1 MGFFDKK
8 DKTNTSSQSKG
19 KGKKDTMASILNES
33 VLETA
38 IEEFKQN
45 SVFIYNSPEKGPL
58 YVSMLLDVNHSSFG
72 GLNKKT
78 KKDEAKGNIITQ
90 ISSGTMKAYISPA
103 LMEEEKIAFIPDAPT
118 LSLMSEFSILTDA
131 TYTLGFVDN
140 NGYVEDTGF
149 EITYAMVSDVVV
161 SKNTSLI
168 DFLVQAGVSSAV
180 EENRYK
186 SDDELEEEDRQ
197 QQEELSA
204 NVSQYIDDEGDAPFD
219 DSNDDFDTSDFND
232 ADAMDDSVDF
242 YDDDTYSD
250 EDVYTDNNEFESDEE
265 ETQASFDDGIEV
277 DATIF
282 DEVITRRFY
291 SDDLGL
297 EVTTEA
303 FDAQFLHHNTYL
315 PFEENRGDGWLNHY
329 LNQMCKEAN
338 TELRHMHKEHLFRMR
353 ELYYELVSAH
363 CTKIIVDLDKN
374 KLINDDGSENPV
386 ARMVSDAETKKENA
400 LSNLQRDV
408 AERKD
413 ALKKSFE
420 ESLIKVGEEG
430 RAAAQQA
437 YRQRYE
443 PSHKDELLQ
452 IEPRLK
458 ASIQSAYEDEMR
470 DINEYRKEEASK
482 LLDIGIQEALVEVSE
497 RYKDLVTIENERYNR
512 WRDLITQFLE
522 ENRKDDLSYMA
533 VLKEELAQ
541 SDRADKVMA
550 ERTEY
555 INSLRRSYEEKHQA
569 LVNEM
574 ERNAS
579 KSNAELHNMRSE
591 YEQKL
596 MDMKD
601 DGFKVREELRL
612 MTEKFTQLD
621 TNKAKEY
628 ESRLRQMADEREAW
642 ERKCDHLMSLNKR
655 SGTMIGLLSLVGA
668 VAALA
673 IGVIIGTSM
682 NLSRKASDTSSKM
695 ESELADR
702 LDRMESEMRETQP
715 VQTQPVATQP
725 TYYETQPESYY
736 RPSEVTTEYAT
747 EYESGYSQWED
758 TTSSND

>member
-1 MGFFDKK
+1 
-8 DKTNTSSQSKG
+8 
-19 KGKKDTMASILNES
+19 
-33 VLETA
+33 
-38 IEEFKQN
+38 
-45 SVFIYNSPEKGPL
+45 
-58 YVSMLLDVNHSSFG
+58 
-72 GLNKKT
+72 
-78 KKDEAKGNIITQ
+78 
-90 ISSGTMKAYISPA
+90 
-103 LMEEEKIAFIPDAPT
+103 
-118 LSLMSEFSILTDA
+118 
-131 TYTLGFVDN
+131 
-140 NGYVEDTGF
+140 
-149 EITYAMVSDVVV
+149 
-161 SKNTSLI
+161 
-168 DFLVQAGVSSAV
+168 
-180 EENRYK
+180 
-186 SDDELEEEDRQ
+186 
-197 QQEELSA
+197 
-204 NVSQYIDDEGDAPFD
+204 
-219 DSNDDFDTSDFND
+219 
-232 ADAMDDSVDF
+232 
-242 YDDDTYSD
+242 
-250 EDVYTDNNEFESDEE
+250 
-265 ETQASFDDGIEV
+265 
-277 DATIF
+277 
-282 DEVITRRFY
+282 
-291 SDDLGL
+291 
-297 EVTTEA
+297 
-303 FDAQFLHHNTYL
+303 
-315 PFEENRGDGWLNHY
+315 
-329 LNQMCKEAN
+329 
-338 TELRHMHKEHLFRMR
+338 
-353 ELYYELVSAH
+353 
-363 CTKIIVDLDKN
+363 
-374 KLINDDGSENPV
+374 
-386 ARMVSDAETKKENA
+386 
-400 LSNLQRDV
+400 
-408 AERKD
+408 
-413 ALKKSFE
+413 
-420 ESLIKVGEEG
+420 
-430 RAAAQQA
+430 
-437 YRQRYE
+437 
-443 PSHKDELLQ
+443 
-452 IEPRLK
+452 
-458 ASIQSAYEDEMR
+458 MR

-579 KSNAELHNMRSE
+579 KSNAELHNLRSE

-673 IGVIIGTSM
+673 IGVIIGTNM